1 MNKAYIVYT
10 FVTTRI
16 VRDVLNLQLTGKYYY
31 LHAHNNKMLL
41 LIIIYLSVLVM
52 PLVYFFVRWSK
63 FVQLIQ
69 TIDGHA
75 RNLWKK
81 DVNVNY
87 SEHIGGGVYV
97 SVTSPYKCVDI
108 RKFFLPYGLDIN
120 VDDPLPSKQGVSLK
134 LNEWCDVC
142 KLLPDIRREFAVLYV
157 VPCCDRLEHDR
168 QYPTCS
174 ECYPFD

>member
-1 MNKAYIVYT
+1 VS
-10 FVTTRI
+10 
-16 VRDVLNLQLTGKYYY
+16 
-31 LHAHNNKMLL
+31 
-41 LIIIYLSVLVM
+41 LIIFVDIGNAICLLF
-52 PLVYFFVRWSK
+52 FFVRWSK

-69 TIDGHA
+69 SIDAHA

-81 DVNVNY
+81 DVKVSY

-120 VDDPLPSKQGVSLK
+120 VDDPLPSKQGVSLR
-134 LNEWCDVC
+134 LDEWSDVC

-157 VPCCDRLEHDR
+157 VPCCDRPEHDR
-168 QYPTCS
+168 QYPCCT